1 MPEVSRASYPR
12 PASGAIELI
21 MILDHSV
28 VELFAG
34 DSVVMTERI
43 YPQRPDASIL
53 RLEAIGGTATVARLD
68 GWELDPQ
75 GT

>member
-12 PASGAIELI
+12 PASGAIELT

-43 YPQRPDASIL
+43 
-53 RLEAIGGTATVARLD
+53 
-68 GWELDPQ
+68 
-75 GT
+75 